1 MSMEESERR
10 IIDLTPRLR
19 QHRTLDD
26 VDIENERIRNLAFQA
41 TKLPTTLSRRE
52 IEDLGMA
59 ILLYMRRHSRIV

>member
-1 MSMEESERR
+1 MEESERR

-19 QHRTLDD
+19 QHRTFEE

-59 ILLYMRRHSRIV
+59 ILLHMRRHSRIV